1 MSRQQY
7 AQYKRL
13 LSATQNRK
21 AGVPERGW
29 KIISEEAMR
38 AAEKVF
44 WKKRGLSEPPGV
56 CQHLNFAR
64 KARSVLK

>member
-7 AQYKRL
+7 LQYKRL

-29 KIISEEAMR
+29 KIISEDQMR

-44 WKKRGLSEPPGV
+44 WRKRGFDSPPGIS
-56 CQHLNFAR
+56 QHLNFAR
-64 KARSVLK
+64 KTPSVLK